1 MADILIRG
9 VSMPPSCAVCRWNCD
24 MLLSGDLNGFA
35 EGAYTRHE
43 ACPLIALPEGHGRLI
58 DANTV
63 IEDWGFGTSCN
74 TCKRDAYQ
82 CQYHQTMTVMDVC
95 GMIEDAPTIVPAEK
109 EDT

>member
-9 VSMPPSCAVCRWNCD
+9 VSMPPSCAVCRWNCN

-43 ACPLIALPEGHGRLI
+43 ACPLIALPEGHGRLV
-58 DANTV
+58 DADALEADT
-63 IEDWGFGTSCN
+63 EW
-74 TCKRDAYQ
+74 DAYDDGFISYSQ
-82 CQYHQTMTVMDVC
+82 MA
-95 GMIEDAPTIVPAEK
+95 INNAATIVPADK